1 MPATDTI
8 KVLIAEDHQIFAE
21 GLKSVLEGSRQ
32 FRIKVVAEETTGT
45 KLPDVVAEHSPDVIL
60 LDLNLSG
67 EDGLLLL
74 PRIKRENR
82 GIRVIALTMYD
93 DPKIVAAAF
102 KAGANGY
109 VLKGYAI
116 QDLFKAIDSVM
127 QGEEFIGQGV
137 EAPTDRTDMPLTLT
151 AHAYADRFV
160 KRYQLTKR
168 EIEVLKLITQALSNK
183 EIAREL
189 YISDQTVSV
198 HRKNIMR
205 KLGVNNTAGL
215 LAIVYSDGVQS

>member
-1 MPATDTI
+1 MSAETI
-8 KVLIAEDHQIFAE
+8 TVLIAEDHQIFSE
-21 GLKSVLEGSRQ
+21 GLKSVLESSRKM
-32 FRIKVVAEETTGT
+32 RIKVLGEESSGVQ
-45 KLPDVVAEHSPDVIL
+45 LPETVNQLKPQVLL

-67 EDGLLLL
+67 DDGLLLL
-74 PRIKRENR
+74 PRIKREHR
-82 GIRVIALTMYD
+82 GVKVIALTMYD

-127 QGEEFIGQGV
+127 SGEEYIGQGV
-137 EAPTDRTDMPLTLT
+137 EAPNDRTELPAVLTT
-151 AHAYADRFV
+151 HSYADRFV

-168 EIEVLKLITQALSNK
+168 EIEVLRLITQALSNK
-183 EIAREL
+183 EIASEL

-215 LAIVYSDGVQS
+215 LAIVYSDSLV

>member
-1 MPATDTI
+1 MPTQDTVH
-8 KVLIAEDHQIFAE
+8 VLIAEDHQIFAE
-21 GLKSVLEGSRQ
+21 GLKSVLESSRQ
-32 FRIKVVAEETTGT
+32 FRIKVVAEVSDGSS
-45 KLPDVVAEHSPDVIL
+45 LPEVVAEHNPDVIL

-74 PRIKRENR
+74 PRIKRETR
-82 GIRVIALTMYD
+82 GVKVIALTMYD

-116 QDLFKAIDSVM
+116 QDLFKAIDSVVS
-127 QGEEFIGQGV
+127 GEEFIGQGV
-137 EAPTDRTDMPLTLT
+137 EAPSERTELPAVLTT
-151 AHAYADRFV
+151 HAYADRFV

-168 EIEVLKLITQALSNK
+168 EIEVLRLITQALSNK

-189 YISDQTVSV
+189 FISDQTVSV

-215 LAIVYSDGVQS
+215 LAIVYSDSMV

>member
-1 MPATDTI
+1 MSIHETI
-8 KVLIAEDHQIFAE
+8 NVLIAEDHQIFAE
-21 GLKSVLEGSRQ
+21 GLKSVLEGSRL
-32 FRIKVVAEETTGT
+32 FRIKVVGEETSGER
-45 KLPDVVAEHSPDVIL
+45 LPDVVAACKPHVLL

-82 GIRVIALTMYD
+82 GVKVIVLTMYD

-127 QGEEFIGQGV
+127 QGEEYIGQGV
-137 EAPTDRTDMPLTLT
+137 DAPTERTDMPTSLTV
-151 AHAYADRFV
+151 HQYADRFT

-215 LAIVYSDGVQS
+215 LAIVYSDGVG

>member
-1 MPATDTI
+1 MAINETI
-8 KVLIAEDHQIFAE
+8 NILIAEDHQIFAE
-21 GLKSVLEGSRQ
+21 GLKSVLENSRQ
-32 FRIKVVAEETTGT
+32 FRIKVVAEETSGE
-45 KLPDVVAEHSPDVIL
+45 KLPEVVAASNPHVLL

-82 GIRVIALTMYD
+82 GVRVIVLTMYD

-116 QDLFKAIDSVM
+116 QDLFKAIESVM
-127 QGEEFIGQGV
+127 QGEEYIGQGV
-137 EAPTDRTDMPLTLT
+137 EAPTDRADMPNSLT
-151 AHAYADRFV
+151 AHQYADRFT

-215 LAIVYSDGVQS
+215 LAIVYSDGVG

>member
-21 GLKSVLEGSRQ
+21 GLKAVLEGSRQ

-45 KLPDVVAEHSPDVIL
+45 KLPDVVATHKPDVIL

-74 PRIKRENR
+74 PRIKRANR
-82 GIRVIALTMYD
+82 GVRVIALTMYD

-109 VLKGYAI
+109 VLKGFAI

-127 QGEEFIGQGV
+127 QGEEYIGQGV

-151 AHAYADRFV
+151 THAYADRFV

-215 LAIVYSDGVQS
+215 LAIVYSDGVV

>member
-32 FRIKVVAEETTGT
+32 MRIKVVAEETTGT
-45 KLPDVVAEHSPDVIL
+45 KLPDVVAEHKPDVIL

-109 VLKGYAI
+109 VLKGFAI

-127 QGEEFIGQGV
+127 QGEEYIGQGV

-215 LAIVYSDGVQS
+215 LAIVYSDGVV

>member
-1 MPATDTI
+1 MPTKETVT
-8 KVLIAEDHQIFAE
+8 VLIAEDHQIFAE
-21 GLKSVLEGSRQ
+21 GLKSVLESSRQ
-32 FRIKVVAEETTGT
+32 YRIKVVAEVSEGTT
-45 KLPDVVAEHSPDVIL
+45 LPEVVAAHEPQVIL

-74 PRIKRENR
+74 PRIKRETR
-82 GIRVIALTMYD
+82 GIKVIALTMYD

-116 QDLFKAIDSVM
+116 QDLFKAIESVM
-127 QGEEFIGQGV
+127 NGEEYIGQGV
-137 EAPTDRTDMPLTLT
+137 EAPSSRTELPAVLTT
-151 AHAYADRFV
+151 HAYADRFV

-168 EIEVLKLITQALSNK
+168 EIEVLRLITQALSNK

-189 YISDQTVSV
+189 FISDQTVSV

-215 LAIVYSDGVQS
+215 LAIVYSDSMV

>member
-1 MPATDTI
+1 MATNDTI
-8 KVLIAEDHQIFAE
+8 TVLIAEDHQIFAE
-21 GLKSVLEGSRQ
+21 GLKSVLESSRQ
-32 FRIKVVAEETTGT
+32 FRIKVVAEEASGSR
-45 KLPDVVAEHSPDVIL
+45 LPDVVNETKPQVIL

-67 EDGLLLL
+67 DDGLLLL
-74 PRIKRENR
+74 PRIKREHR
-82 GIRVIALTMYD
+82 GVKVIALTMYD

-137 EAPTDRTDMPLTLT
+137 ESPTDRAELPAVLTS
-151 AHAYADRFV
+151 HQYADRFV

-168 EIEVLKLITQALSNK
+168 EIEVLRLITQALSNK

-189 YISDQTVSV
+189 FISDQTVSV

-215 LAIVYSDGVQS
+215 LAIVYSDSMV

>member
-1 MPATDTI
+1 MPTKETVT
-8 KVLIAEDHQIFAE
+8 VLIAEDHQIFAE
-21 GLKSVLEGSRQ
+21 GLKSVLESSRQ
-32 FRIKVVAEETTGT
+32 YRIKVVAEVSEGT
-45 KLPDVVAEHSPDVIL
+45 SLPEVVAEHEPQVIL

-74 PRIKRENR
+74 PRIRRETR
-82 GIRVIALTMYD
+82 GIKVIALTMYD

-116 QDLFKAIDSVM
+116 QDLFKAIESVM
-127 QGEEFIGQGV
+127 NGEEYIGQGV
-137 EAPTDRTDMPLTLT
+137 EAPSSRTELPAVLTT
-151 AHAYADRFV
+151 HAYADRFV

-168 EIEVLKLITQALSNK
+168 EIEVLRLITQALSNK

-189 YISDQTVSV
+189 FISDQTVSV

-215 LAIVYSDGVQS
+215 LAIVYSDSMV

>member
-1 MPATDTI
+1 MSVHETI
-8 KVLIAEDHQIFAE
+8 TVLIAEDHQIFAE
-21 GLKSVLEGSRQ
+21 GLKSVLEANRH
-32 FRIKVVAEETTGT
+32 FRIKVVGEETSGER
-45 KLPDVVAEHSPDVIL
+45 LPELVAATRPQVLL

-82 GIRVIALTMYD
+82 GVKVIVLTMYD

-109 VLKGYAI
+109 VLKGFAI

-127 QGEEFIGQGV
+127 QGEEYIGQGV
-137 EAPTDRTDMPLTLT
+137 DAPTERTDLPVTLT
-151 AHAYADRFV
+151 THQYADRFV

-215 LAIVYSDGVQS
+215 LAIVYSDGVG

>member
-1 MPATDTI
+1 MSVNDTI

-32 FRIKVVAEETTGT
+32 FRIKVVAEATSGQ
-45 KLPDVVAEHSPDVIL
+45 KLPDVVAEHKPDVLL

-74 PRIKRENR
+74 PRIKRETR
-82 GIRVIALTMYD
+82 GVRVVVLTMYD
-93 DPKIVAAAF
+93 DPKIIAAAF

-127 QGEEFIGQGV
+127 QGEEYIGQGV

-151 AHAYADRFV
+151 THAYADRFV

-215 LAIVYSDGVQS
+215 LAIVYSDGVV

>member
-1 MPATDTI
+1 MSANETI

-32 FRIKVVAEETTGT
+32 FRIKVVAEEATGQ
-45 KLPDVVAEHSPDVIL
+45 KLPDVVAEHRPDVLL

-74 PRIKRENR
+74 PRIKRETR
-82 GIRVIALTMYD
+82 GMRVIVLTMYD
-93 DPKIVAAAF
+93 DPKIIAAAF

-151 AHAYADRFV
+151 THAYADRFV

-215 LAIVYSDGVQS
+215 LAIVYSDGVV

>member
-1 MPATDTI
+1 MLSKDIIT
-8 KVLIAEDHQIFAE
+8 VLIAEDHQIFSE
-21 GLKSVLEGSRQ
+21 GLKSVLESNRQ
-32 FRIKVVAEETTGT
+32 MKIKVVGEESSGE
-45 KLPDVVAEHSPDVIL
+45 KLPDVVNQTKPKVLL

-74 PRIKRENR
+74 PKIKREHR
-82 GIRVIALTMYD
+82 GVKVIALTMYD

-109 VLKGYAI
+109 VLKGHAI
-116 QDLFKAIDSVM
+116 EDIFKAIESVM
-127 QGEEFIGQGV
+127 QGEEYVGQGV
-137 EAPTDRTDMPLTLT
+137 ELLADRQGVP
-151 AHAYADRFV
+151 AVFSPNQYADRFV

-189 YISDQTVSV
+189 FISDQTVSV

-215 LAIVYSDGVQS
+215 LAIVYSDGMI

>member
-1 MPATDTI
+1 MSINETI
-8 KVLIAEDHQIFAE
+8 TVLIAEDHQIFAE
-21 GLKSVLEGSRQ
+21 GLKSVLEANRH
-32 FRIKVVAEETTGT
+32 FRIKVVGEETSGERLPELVAAT
-45 KLPDVVAEHSPDVIL
+45 KPQVLL

-82 GIRVIALTMYD
+82 GVRVIVLTMYD

-109 VLKGYAI
+109 VLKGFAI

-127 QGEEFIGQGV
+127 QGEEYIGQGV
-137 EAPTDRTDMPLTLT
+137 DAPTDRTDLPVSLTT
-151 AHAYADRFV
+151 HQYADRFV

-215 LAIVYSDGVQS
+215 LAIVYSDGVG

>member
-1 MPATDTI
+1 MPTKETVT
-8 KVLIAEDHQIFAE
+8 VLIAEDHQIFAE
-21 GLKSVLEGSRQ
+21 GLKSVLESSRQ
-32 FRIKVVAEETTGT
+32 FRIKVVAEVSDGSS
-45 KLPDVVAEHSPDVIL
+45 LPEMVAQHDPQVIL

-74 PRIKRENR
+74 PRIKRETR
-82 GIRVIALTMYD
+82 GVKVIALTMYD

-116 QDLFKAIDSVM
+116 QDLFKAIDSVVS
-127 QGEEFIGQGV
+127 GEEYIGQGV
-137 EAPTDRTDMPLTLT
+137 EAPSERTELPAVLTT
-151 AHAYADRFV
+151 HAYADRFV

-168 EIEVLKLITQALSNK
+168 EIEVLRLITQALSNK

-189 YISDQTVSV
+189 FISDQTVSV

-215 LAIVYSDGVQS
+215 LAIVYSDSMV